1 MTLFYSIP
9 LRFFSCWNAH
19 LKFNNRYP
27 PKSHIWKE
35 IHFPRPISFGTSYL
49 CKTFDHLTRFVKI
62 GQQLQEN
69 YGIESLSRIVWSLEI
84 GSWDALPS
92 LEPTSP
98 MKTGQNERIVS
109 QPPIFRGY
117 VSGRLLQILVQA
129 IAYSTKTIG
138 NIGQS
143 GANWATQKYPLTF
156 LHIAGC
162 WMTGI
167 LIFVGLWHKTPT

>member
-9 LRFFSCWNAH
+9 FRFFSCWNAH

-27 PKSHIWKE
+27 PKNHIWKE

-98 MKTGQNERIVS
+98 MKTGKMKESSPNHQ
-109 QPPIFRGY
+109 F
-117 VSGRLLQILVQA
+117 
-129 IAYSTKTIG
+129 
-138 NIGQS
+138 S
-143 GANWATQKYPLTF
+143 GAMFQGGYFRFLFKRLPILLKLSATLANLEPIEPRKN
-156 LHIAGC
+156 
-162 WMTGI
+162 I
-167 LIFVGLWHKTPT
+167 LLLSFI